1 MIKYD
6 AAIGPFAHNANS
18 STRIMYTVIL
28 TLLPACIFGFFQ
40 FGLNSVVLMLATC
53 VAAVAAEWLCLMAMK
68 KNSIA
73 CMDGSAL
80 LTGMLLTMSLPPTF
94 PVMLGVF
101 GAVFAIALGKHIYGG
116 LGQNLFNP
124 AMLAR
129 VMLLVCFPVEMT
141 LWADPTPIDLSH
153 NLVSVPDAWFH
164 FDGVT
169 SATALSTERT
179 EPIVFIDLLLGK
191 QSGSFGETNAL
202 FILLGGLYLLYR
214 RIIHW
219 AIPTSFML
227 GLGAPAFVA
236 NFISPES
243 YLPFWIQWTS
253 GGAMLGA
260 FYIATDLVTSPTSVR
275 GQMLYGLGCGFL
287 VWLIRTFGSYPE
299 GVAFAVLMMNAA
311 SPLIDYYMRPNVFGR
326 RPAVEKSS

>member
-28 TLLPACIFGFFQ
+28 TLLPACLFGFFQ
-40 FGLNSVVLMLATC
+40 FGLNSLILMLSTC
-53 VAAVAAEWLCLMAMK
+53 FAAVITEWCCLKAMN
-68 KNSIA
+68 KNADA

-80 LTGMLLTMSLPPTF
+80 LTGMLLAMSLPPTF
-94 PVMLGVF
+94 PTMLGVF
-101 GAVFAIALGKHIYGG
+101 GSVFAISLGKHIYGG

-179 EPIVFIDLLLGK
+179 EPIIFWDLLMGK
-191 QSGSFGETNAL
+191 QSGSFGETSSIL
-202 FILLGGLYLLYR
+202 ILLGGLYLLYR

-219 AIPTSFML
+219 AIPVCFML
-227 GLGAPAFVA
+227 GLGAPALIA
-236 NFISPES
+236 HIISPET
-243 YLPFWIQWTS
+243 YLPFWVQWTS

-260 FYIATDLVTSPTSVR
+260 FYIATDLVTSPTSIR
-275 GQMLYGLGCGFL
+275 GQLLYGFGCGLL

-311 SPLIDYYMRPNVFGR
+311 SPLIDYYMRPNIFGR
-326 RPAVEKSS
+326 RPVVEKKS

>member
-40 FGLNSVVLMLATC
+40 FGLNSVLLMLATC
-53 VAAVAAEWLCLMAMK
+53 LAAVVTEWLCLKAMN
-68 KNSIA
+68 KNAAA

-80 LTGMLLTMSLPPTF
+80 LTAVLLVMSLPPTF

-101 GAVFAIALGKHIYGG
+101 GVVFAISLGKHIYGG

-129 VMLLVCFPVEMT
+129 VMLLICFPVQMT

-153 NLVSVPDAWFH
+153 NLVSVPDGWYQ

-169 SATALSTERT
+169 SATALSSERSQS
-179 EPIVFIDLLLGK
+179 IAFWDLLFGQ

-202 FILLGGLYLLYR
+202 FILLGGLYLLHR

-219 AIPTSFML
+219 AIPTCFMV
-227 GLGAPAFVA
+227 GLGVPAMIA
-236 NFISPES
+236 HLISPET
-243 YLPFWIQWTS
+243 YLPFWVQWTS

-275 GQMLYGLGCGFL
+275 GQVVYGFGCGLL

-311 SPLIDYYMRPNVFGR
+311 SPLIDYYMRPDVFGGR
-326 RPAVEKSS
+326 AVTEKSS